1 MIVLNHNPNTHV
13 ELAGMQVTSIMLGLH
28 GRKPW
33 AKTTVHIA

>member
-1 MIVLNHNPNTHV
+1 MIVLNHNLNTNV
-13 ELAGMQVTSIMLGLH
+13 GTCKNASDIMLGLH